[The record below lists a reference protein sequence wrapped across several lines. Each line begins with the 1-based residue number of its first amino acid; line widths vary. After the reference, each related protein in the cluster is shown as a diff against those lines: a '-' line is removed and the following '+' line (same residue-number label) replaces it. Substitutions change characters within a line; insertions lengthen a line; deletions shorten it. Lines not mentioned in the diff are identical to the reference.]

1 MEIDTFS
8 CWNIYSIYS
17 ENCNEHLWDMSSWS
31 MWVNRS
37 FDKECYIPELLWMG
51 MRHGINLASLAC
63 ASQSSL
69 ILPSL
74 HNPSLG
80 KDELNQHHLLRAED
94 NSGYDGLDRV
104 GLRHVSLLAPGIL
117 HQFLWVRFLSGC
129 VRFGLAFMVAFQNWF
144 NLSVTE
150 ERDAR
155 DVRHG
160 TRRKVEETRA
170 SRSSSKETLV
180 GDHEDG
186 QASARRRLS
195 ELEGIERLVWGH
207 GSDLGDSES

>member
-1 MEIDTFS
+1 
-8 CWNIYSIYS
+8 
-17 ENCNEHLWDMSSWS
+17 MSSWS

-129 VRFGLAFMVAFQNWF
+129 VRFGLRLWLRFKTDSMFQS
-144 NLSVTE
+144 L
-150 ERDAR
+150 
-155 DVRHG
+155 
-160 TRRKVEETRA
+160 RREMLAMFGMGRGGRWRRPA
-170 SRSSSKETLV
+170 PP
-180 GDHEDG
+180 G
-186 QASARRRLS
+186 APARRLWLATMRMA
-195 ELEGIERLVWGH
+195 RQV
-207 GSDLGDSES
+207 LGGVFPSLRA